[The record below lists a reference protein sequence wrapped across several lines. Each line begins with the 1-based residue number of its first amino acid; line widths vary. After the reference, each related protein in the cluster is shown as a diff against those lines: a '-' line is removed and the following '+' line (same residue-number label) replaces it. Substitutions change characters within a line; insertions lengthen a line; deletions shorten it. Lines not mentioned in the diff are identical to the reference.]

1 MYTWSVAL
9 WANWICYLKA
19 SATSAMPSK
28 VGRTEGRQNR
38 SGGWAL
44 DGHLRFNEE
53 KLGFIV
59 PADNPKIASTN
70 KISWPIDLN
79 WFNTPN
85 QIWVY
90 HLGVQHSKVRPFSVL
105 AMVCHIVFFSPTK
118 TPFETLV
125 QDGLSWFVY
134 VGVRSRDRIA
144 FRIAYVFFWYKE
156 IFLFPVPIINNCWPT
171 SHTVLRNPGEG
182 SWTASNMFEPFT
194 AGRRRKRTMLPPWE
208 LLESLFMFP
217 TCPRLSK
224 YKDVY
229 SIYIIIYICV

>member
-144 FRIAYVFFWYKE
+144 FRIAYVFFGTKKY
-156 IFLFPVPIINNCWPT
+156 FYFRFPSLI
-171 SHTVLRNPGEG
+171 
-182 SWTASNMFEPFT
+182 T
-194 AGRRRKRTMLPPWE
+194 AGQPHILYYGIQGRDHE
-208 LLESLFMFP
+208 LHRICSNHLLQVGGESAPCCHLGN
-217 TCPRLSK
+217 C
-224 YKDVY
+224 
-229 SIYIIIYICV
+229 